1 MIKPCAYEKQGL
13 IDHAIGS
20 YKVLHDKIS
29 ESYYKVISRRLE
41 RYGIVLDLNGVKEIV
56 KDVVVLHDMGKAG
69 EYYQNQF
76 DDNCNPL
83 KSNPLKSRFSF
94 IYHELGSALFFYNDY
109 EPINVE
115 KAEEVRSL
123 LTLAVINHLNA
134 IRGIS
139 DYLLNRFPDNFDEE
153 MIKLSKYGSIL
164 LENLRGIISKSLKVR
179 DYSFTDYHD
188 MLYAFSKKSDK
199 YLKLYNLFLAPIM
212 LGDNLDSS
220 LVRNN
225 GSKTRF
231 VGILEGELNGGS
243 TL

>member
-20 YKVLHDKIS
+20 YKVLSGKIS
-29 ESYYKVISRRLE
+29 ESYYKIISRRLE
-41 RYGIVLDLNGVKEIV
+41 RYGIFLDLNGVKEIV

-69 EYYQNQF
+69 EYYQDQF
-76 DDNCNPL
+76 DDNCNSL
-83 KSNPLKSRFSF
+83 KSNFSF

-109 EPINVE
+109 ELIDVE
-115 KAEEVRSL
+115 KAEEVKSL
-123 LTLAVINHLNA
+123 LTLAVLNHLNA
-134 IRGIS
+134 IRVIS
-139 DYLLNRFPDNFDEE
+139 DYLVNKFPDKFDER
-153 MIKLSKYGSIL
+153 MIKLNNYGSIML
-164 LENLRGIISKSLKVR
+164 QNLRGVISKSLKVR
-179 DYSFTDYHD
+179 DYTFDHYHD

-231 VGILEGELNGGS
+231 VRILEGELNGGS

>member
-20 YKVLHDKIS
+20 YRVLDGKIS
-29 ESYYKVISRRLE
+29 ESYYKIISRRLE

-56 KDVVVLHDMGKAG
+56 KDVVVLHDIGKAG

-83 KSNPLKSRFSF
+83 KSNFSF

-109 EPINVE
+109 DVE
-115 KAEEVRSL
+115 KAEEVKSL
-123 LTLAVINHLNA
+123 LTLAVLNHLNA

-139 DYLLNRFPDNFDEE
+139 DYLVNKFPDKFDEK
-153 MIKLSKYGSIL
+153 MIKLNKYGSIML
-164 LENLRGIISKSLKVR
+164 QNLRGVISKSLKVS
-179 DYSFTDYHD
+179 DYTFDDYHD

-231 VGILEGELNGGS
+231 VRILEGELNGGS

>member
-20 YKVLHDKIS
+20 YRVLDGKIS
-29 ESYYKVISRRLE
+29 ESYYKIISRRLE

-83 KSNPLKSRFSF
+83 KSNFSF

-109 EPINVE
+109 EPIDVE
-115 KAEEVRSL
+115 KAEEVKSL
-123 LTLAVINHLNA
+123 LTLAVLNHLNA
-134 IRGIS
+134 IRVIS
-139 DYLLNRFPDNFDEE
+139 DYLVNKFPDNFDER
-153 MIKLSKYGSIL
+153 MIKLNKYGSIML
-164 LENLRGIISKSLKVR
+164 QNLRGVISKSLKVR
-179 DYSFTDYHD
+179 DYTFGDYHD

-231 VGILEGELNGGS
+231 VRILEGELNGGS